1 MKTIIAGSRTIE
13 DYGVVEAA
21 VEASG
26 FDITEVVS
34 GCARGVDRL
43 GERWAETHQLPIARF
58 PADWKHYGR
67 RAGPIRNN
75 EMVGYAQALI
85 AVWDGTSN
93 GTHHIIN
100 AARREG
106 RRVFVYHVK
115 GQTNGN
121 QDHADHHTGHG
132 VSGA

>member
-13 DYGVVEAA
+13 DYAVVEAA
-21 VEASG
+21 VVASG
-26 FDITEVVS
+26 FAITEVIS
-34 GCARGVDRL
+34 GRARGVDRL
-43 GERWAETHQLPIARF
+43 GERWAHTHNLPIARF
-58 PADWKHYGR
+58 PADWKRYGR

-85 AVWDGTSN
+85 AVWDGRSD

-106 RRVFVYHVK
+106 RKVFVYQAK
-115 GQTNGN
+115 G
-121 QDHADHHTGHG
+121 H
-132 VSGA
+132 

>member
-1 MKTIIAGSRTIE
+1 MKTIIAGSRTID
-13 DYGVVEAA
+13 DYAVVAAA
-21 VEASG
+21 VAASG
-26 FDITEVVS
+26 FAITEVVS
-34 GCARGVDRL
+34 GCARGVDQL
-43 GERWAETHQLPIARF
+43 GEQWAYAHQLPIARF
-58 PADWKHYGR
+58 PADWKRYGR

-106 RRVFVYHVK
+106 RKVFVYQPK
-115 GQTNGN
+115 GKTN
-121 QDHADHHTGHG
+121 A
-132 VSGA
+132 